1 MPPSQAKS
9 STTSN
14 EIDRVEK
21 EKKLNDQQLDDNIVK
36 PFFFVTYK
44 WVK

>member
-21 EKKLNDQQLDDNIVK
+21 EKKLNDQQLDANIVK
-36 PFFFVTYK
+36 PFFL
-44 WVK
+44 